1 MANFTLQQLEV
12 FFAIVEYH
20 SLSNAARVLF
30 ISQPSLSKTLSRLE
44 ENLGVTLFDRSAG
57 VLTLTDAGNFLYS
70 RLKAGYKTMLQAVE
84 EARYSQSHH
93 NRTLNIGLHTSF
105 ERSREFQ
112 DVWNVLEVYE
122 KANPGICV
130 NEELFEYSELR
141 TALLSGKVDVI
152 LTHSIALR
160 DIPELEIKKLRK
172 LRFFVAMSASNPLA
186 ASETLDFD
194 KLNDT
199 TFFFVS
205 GTNTKKDIDF
215 CIDRLRNAG
224 IKSRNIAFLQ
234 NTRSIAKAV
243 VRDKGMMLTCH
254 SHGFPEEELKLFPI
268 KDTPV
273 PVFLDCAWRTNEHK
287 RELQDFLKLLS
298 ETLCSVPD

>member
-44 ENLGVTLFDRSAG
+44 ENLGVILFDRSSG
-57 VLTLTDAGNFLYS
+57 ILTLTEAGNFLYS

-112 DVWNVLEVYE
+112 DVWDILEAYE
-122 KANPGICV
+122 NANPDVCV

-160 DIPELEIKKLRK
+160 DIPELEIQKLRK
-172 LRFFVAMSASNPLA
+172 LRFYVAMSASHPLA
-186 ASETLDFD
+186 SSETLDLER
-194 KLNDT
+194 LNDAH
-199 TFFFVS
+199 FLFVS
-205 GTNTKKDIDF
+205 GTNTKRDIDF
-215 CIDRLRNAG
+215 CIERLRNAG
-224 IKSRNIAFLQ
+224 IQSQNISFLQ
-234 NTRSIAKAV
+234 NAHSMAKAV
-243 VRDKGMMLTCH
+243 VRNKGMMLTCH
-254 SHGFPEEELKLFPI
+254 SHGFSEKELKLFPV

-273 PVFLDCAWRTNEHK
+273 PVFLDCAWRANDRK
-287 RELQDFLKLLS
+287 RELHDFLHLLS
-298 ETLCSVPD
+298 AQIASPGE